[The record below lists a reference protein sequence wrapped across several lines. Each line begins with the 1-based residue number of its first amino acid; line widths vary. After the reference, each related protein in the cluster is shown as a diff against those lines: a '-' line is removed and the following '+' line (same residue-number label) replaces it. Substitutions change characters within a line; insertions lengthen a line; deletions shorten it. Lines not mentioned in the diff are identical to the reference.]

1 MTHLSELD
9 RYLLLLQNLVV
20 NESFVLFEVD
30 SQIFVKNK
38 NEND

>member
-30 SQIFVKNK
+30 SQIFVINK